1 MGNDYVNAMF
11 ESLQSS
17 KSRLDCSELFSPVIK
32 KLSFNCFY
40 IVNLNFMS
48 LIVGVVWPL
57 ITERC
62 PINYCC
68 GFANFSALVQLSF
81 HG

>member
-1 MGNDYVNAMF
+1 MGKDYVNAMF

-17 KSRLDCSELFSPVIK
+17 KSRVDCSELFSPVIN
-32 KLSFNCFY
+32 FFY
-40 IVNLNFMS
+40 IVNLIFIT
-48 LIVGVVWPL
+48 LIVGVVWSL